1 MKTNIVNCFLNF
13 LSELAN
19 TIWWK
24 KSRLL
29 KNGAGTIAYEH
40 IAYEQLHMNN
50 NSIKIT
56 MNLGI
61 DLTLLQS

>member
-1 MKTNIVNCFLNF
+1 MNLLTQFG
-13 LSELAN
+13 E
-19 TIWWK
+19 K
-24 KSRLL
+24 KSSLL

-40 IAYEQLHMNN
+40 IAYEQLHTNN

-61 DLTLLQS
+61 DLTFLQS